1 VAGVRDGLPVLE
13 DGRVLDVGTVV
24 WCTGFDHGFS
34 WIDLPDLIGEDHEPR
49 QLSGISTNHP
59 GLFFVGQHFQHA
71 FSSTM
76 IRGVSRDAAMVVKAL
91 ATRVQAGV
99 RAVEVG

>member
-1 VAGVRDGLPVLE
+1 LFFLSALPVLE

-24 WCTGFDHGFS
+24 WSTGFDHGFS

-49 QLSGISTNHP
+49 HASGMSTNHP
-59 GLFFVGQHFQHA
+59 GLYFVRQHFQHA

-76 IRGVSRDAAMVVKAL
+76 IRGVSRDAAIVVKAL
-91 ATRVQAGV
+91 AE
-99 RAVEVG
+99 RAREKGPRRRD